1 MTKTTKYI
9 LGREKM
15 NPRAGLYIHVPFCRS
30 KCAYCDFY
38 SITDTSQADDYV
50 EALSCE
56 MDFYRDFAPVFDTIY
71 IGGGTPSC
79 LHSRHL
85 AEMLRRVRSVFA
97 IAEDSEVTVEVN
109 PGDTDADSM
118 QALLDAGV
126 NRVSIGVQ
134 SFDDGLLKFLGRR
147 HDGHEGRKALEVA
160 RTAGCLN
167 LSIDLIYGVP
177 GQTPELWQDTL
188 EAALGFEPEHL
199 SCYELT
205 LEEGT
210 PLHGR
215 TLIEPI
221 RFPGEEDAY
230 RFFSMTSD
238 FLVGRGYSHYEV
250 SNYARHCSL
259 FSRHNQKYWDHTPYL
274 GLGPAAHSFKGTRRW
289 WNHRSLERY
298 VRDIRGGHPPREGEE
313 ELLPEELRLEA
324 LYFGFR
330 TTQGIYGPAFKKR
343 YGIDVIRE
351 KGHTLHGYRDQGLV
365 TLEGD
370 FLAPTRKGLALAD
383 RLCLL

>member
-1 MTKTTKYI
+1 
-9 LGREKM
+9 
-15 NPRAGLYIHVPFCRS
+15 
-30 KCAYCDFY
+30 
-38 SITDTSQADDYV
+38 
-50 EALSCE
+50 
-56 MDFYRDFAPVFDTIY
+56 
-71 IGGGTPSC
+71 
-79 LHSRHL
+79 
-85 AEMLRRVRSVFA
+85 
-97 IAEDSEVTVEVN
+97 
-109 PGDTDADSM
+109 
-118 QALLDAGV
+118 
-126 NRVSIGVQ
+126 
-134 SFDDGLLKFLGRR
+134 
-147 HDGHEGRKALEVA
+147 
-160 RTAGCLN
+160 
-167 LSIDLIYGVP
+167 
-177 GQTPELWQDTL
+177 
-188 EAALGFEPEHL
+188 
-199 SCYELT
+199 
-205 LEEGT
+205 
-210 PLHGR
+210 
-215 TLIEPI
+215 
-221 RFPGEEDAY
+221 
-230 RFFSMTSD
+230 MTSD